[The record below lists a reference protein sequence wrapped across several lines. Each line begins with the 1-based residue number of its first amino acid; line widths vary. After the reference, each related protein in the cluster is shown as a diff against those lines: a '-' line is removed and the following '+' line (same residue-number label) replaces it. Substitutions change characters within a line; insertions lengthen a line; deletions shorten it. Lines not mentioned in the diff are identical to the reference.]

1 MKSLFDEN
9 DLKAYVRQHAE
20 IPQALAARVYTSHLI
35 GQDGALVLHGG
46 GNTSVKLKMT
56 SVVGEEQDVIYV
68 KGSGSDLSIIEPE
81 GFVGLDMEPLVKL
94 RVLDCLSDEDMENQ
108 LLTHKMIASAPD
120 PSVEALLHAF
130 LPHTYVDHTHADS
143 ILVLTNQKRG
153 EDLIREALGSR
164 VAVLPYIMSG
174 FPLAKAV
181 IEAFEKNP
189 QVEAIV
195 ILNHGIF
202 TFAEDAR
209 VSYKRMI
216 DYVSRA
222 ESFIENKIQGKPL
235 WTRRHD
241 LPPLSDRGKS
251 AARFSQMVRGVC
263 AHLGP
268 EGRLRRFYVT
278 IRTKPHLVDYSLATE
293 IKEICRSGVLTP
305 DHAIRTKNQAV
316 YIETLPEDDET
327 LRQTLQDSVDTYKKT
342 YEGYVEEQTKIKGM
356 KGRELDS
363 HPRVFVVAGLGL
375 VTLGLTLK
383 AARVAADI
391 AEHTIE
397 AKLRAMAMGGYLPI
411 VESHVFDME
420 YWNPQQKKLGR
431 ATSPILEGQIAVVTG
446 SGGALGFGIADRLLA
461 AGAVV
466 VISDIDE
473 ARLERVRS
481 VLAERYDGG
490 RIESVV
496 CDVTSLPSV
505 EAAYDDISQR
515 VGGIDILVPNAG
527 IAHVARI
534 EDLETEAFDRV
545 VAVNL
550 TGTFNTIKA
559 SVPVFRRQGTGG
571 NIVVVSSKNVFDPG
585 PAFGAYSA
593 SKAGAHQMSKIA
605 ALELAELGVRV
616 NMLNPDAVFGDEK
629 ISSKLWDLV
638 GAERMKSRG
647 LDPEG
652 LREYYRQRSL
662 LKVRILA
669 EHVGNAVVF
678 FASDQTPTTGATLPI
693 DGGIP
698 AAFPR

>member
-1 MKSLFDEN
+1 MKSLFEEN

-20 IPQALAARVYTSHLI
+20 IPQPLAARVYTSKLI
-35 GQDGALVLHGG
+35 GRDGTLVLHGG

-94 RVLDCLSDEDMENQ
+94 RILDSLSDEEMENQ
-108 LLTHKMIASAPD
+108 LLTHKMIASASD
-120 PSVEALLHAF
+120 PSVEALLHVF

-153 EDLIREALGSR
+153 EDLIREALGPG

-181 IEAFEKNP
+181 IEVFEQNP
-189 QVEAIV
+189 QAEAIV

-209 VSYKRMI
+209 VSYERMI
-216 DYVSRA
+216 DYVNRA
-222 ESFIENKIQGKPL
+222 EAFIEKKIQGKPL
-235 WTRRHD
+235 WTRRDD
-241 LPPLSDRGKS
+241 LSPFSDRRKS

-263 AHLGP
+263 AHPGP

-278 IRTKPHLVDYSLATE
+278 IRNGPDLAEVSLS
-293 IKEICRSGVLTP
+293 KEIREICGSGVLTP
-305 DHAIRTKNQAV
+305 DHAIRTKNRAV
-316 YIETLPEDDET
+316 YIETLPEDDESLGQA
-327 LRQTLQDSVDTYKKT
+327 LRELVETYKT
-342 YEGYVEEQTKIKGM
+342 AYERYVEEQAKIKGM
-356 KGRELDS
+356 GGRELDPY
-363 HPRVFVVAGLGL
+363 PRVFIVAGLGL
-375 VTLGLTLK
+375 VVLGFTRK

-411 VESHVFDME
+411 AESHVFDME
-420 YWNPQQKKLGR
+420 HWNLQQKKLGR
-431 ATSPILEGQIAVVTG
+431 TTPPILEGQVAVVTG
-446 SGGALGFGIADRLLA
+446 SAGALGFGIADRLLA

-473 ARLERVRS
+473 TRLERARS
-481 VLAERYDGG
+481 TLAERYDGD

-496 CDVTSLPSV
+496 FDVTSLQSV

-527 IAHVARI
+527 IAHVATI
-534 EDLETEAFDRV
+534 EDLDTDAFDRV

-550 TGTFNTIKA
+550 KGTFNTIKA
-559 SVPVFRRQGTGG
+559 AVPVFRRQGTGG
-571 NIVVVSSKNVFDPG
+571 SIVVVSSKNVFDPG

-693 DGGIP
+693 DGGVP